1 MPLSRRQ
8 FIQALLATS
17 ALPGLAQTRPD
28 LTRTMGNTL
37 ADRDSSLYRFEDFRL
52 DSADGERHYRIWLG
66 IPRSPAPAG
75 GYPSLT
81 LLDGNAA
88 LHHLREDWLSA
99 LPAEHRPVLVMVGY
113 DTDLLFDVVARQ
125 RDYTPAGPGEG
136 LIADPLRPD
145 RLGGGA
151 EAFLRL
157 LEQRIKPEVARR
169 VSLDS
174 RQQSLWGHSFG
185 GLFALY
191 AMTQPSSSF
200 TRYIPVSPAVYWH
213 DGVLQ
218 QYLTNSNAEADIWL
232 ARGSNEVRI
241 TEQMDAAEVT
251 RLTQRGSHAFMATVK
266 SLADQPGL
274 SVHWK
279 QFPELGHGPMLPTSL
294 PEALAIASGQTP
306 AGWHPQT
313 DAHNDWRKSWRA
325 MMI

>member
-1 MPLSRRQ
+1 MPISRRL
-8 FIQALLATS
+8 FIQGLLAASTLP
-17 ALPGLAQTRPD
+17 ALAHARPD

-37 ADRDSSLYRFEDFRL
+37 ADRQSSLYRFEDFRL
-52 DSADGERHYRIWLG
+52 DSDDGERHYRIWLG
-66 IPRSPAPAG
+66 IPRSPAPPQ

-88 LHHLREDWLSA
+88 LHHLSEDWLSA
-99 LPAEHRPVLVMVGY
+99 LPAVSRPVLIMVGY

-136 LIADPLRPD
+136 LIADPLRPE

-151 EAFLRL
+151 ETFLTL

-174 RQQSLWGHSFG
+174 TQQSLWGHSFG

-191 AMTQPSSSF
+191 AMASPLSSYN
-200 TRYIPVSPAVYWH
+200 RYIPVSPAVYWH
-213 DGVLQ
+213 EGIIQ
-218 QYLTNSNAEADIWL
+218 QYLASSSAEAEVWL

-241 TEQMDAAEVT
+241 TEQMDAAEVA
-251 RLTQRGSHAFMATVK
+251 RLKQQGSNAFMATVQ
-266 SLADQPGL
+266 SLADKPGL

-279 QFPELGHGPMLPTSL
+279 QFPELGHGPMLPASL

-306 AGWHPQT
+306 AGWV
-313 DAHNDWRKSWRA
+313 AG
-325 MMI
+325 